1 MKIARRAAAPVLSAS
16 FWALAGFLLLAFAT
30 GGGSRYDIQSL
41 AVLRPMA
48 ALLLA
53 FALWGVEWRHL
64 HGLWPPLLLFAGM
77 ALLILL
83 HLVPLPWALW
93 STLPGRDIIVA
104 IDEAAGLGHHMW
116 RPLSLAPVG
125 AWNAFFS
132 LLPPIAVL
140 ITGARLSVRERQTL
154 VIPLL
159 LLALAS
165 SVAALLQLSDGENSP
180 LYLYRVT
187 NNGAAVGLFAN
198 RNHQAVFL
206 ACSFP
211 LLAVFASPS
220 VFPRWDRRIRLG
232 IAAAYGAIFLALI
245 LVTGSRAGVLAMLVG
260 LAAVPILIRTEPRPS
275 QGFRSLYG
283 GRAWVGAALLLLLLT
298 SIVVFA
304 GRAES
309 IDRLLSSN
317 GAGEVR
323 YRAWGPILDMA
334 LRYFPVGSGIGSFA
348 EVYRL
353 DEPYAL
359 LDWTTFLH
367 AHNDLLEL
375 FVTGGVPAMLL
386 LAVAVAA
393 YVRQCVHWWRTSRS
407 GVGRSVTKGA
417 ALCVIGV
424 LGLASLVDYPLRT
437 PATACLFC
445 VMLLWLYGADD
456 AGMHDNSFDGGPS
469 DPKTST
475 PYKGLGSNA

>member
-1 MKIARRAAAPVLSAS
+1 MKIARSAVPS
-16 FWALAGFLLLAFAT
+16 VPSACFWALAGFLLLAFAT

-41 AVLRPMA
+41 VVLRSMA

-53 FALWGVEWRHL
+53 FAFWGVELRHL
-64 HGLWPPLLLFAGM
+64 RNLASPLLLFAAM

-93 STLPGRDIIVA
+93 SSLPGRDTIVA
-104 IDEAAGLGHHMW
+104 IDAAAGLGHIW
-116 RPLSLAPVG
+116 RPLALAPVG

-140 ITGARLSVRERQTL
+140 IAGARLTARERRTL

-165 SVAALLQLSDGENSP
+165 SVVALLQLSGGESSP
-180 LYLYRVT
+180 LYLYRIT
-187 NNGAAVGLFAN
+187 NDGAAVGLFAN

-220 VFPRWDRRIRLG
+220 AFPRWDRRIRVG
-232 IAAAYGAIFLALI
+232 IAAACGAFFVALI
-245 LVTGSRAGVLAMLVG
+245 LVTGSRAGLLTMVVG
-260 LAAVPILIRTEPRPS
+260 LAAAALLS
-275 QGFRSLYG
+275 RSDSG
-283 GRAWVGAALLLLLLT
+283 ARGRAAFWRGTRAWAVAAGLLLLLA
-298 SIVVFA
+298 SIVALA

-309 IDRLLSSN
+309 IDRLLSSD
-317 GAGEVR
+317 GVGEGR

-334 LRYFPVGSGIGSFA
+334 LHYFPVGSGIGSFA

-359 LDWTTFLH
+359 LDWTTFLR
-367 AHNDLLEL
+367 AHNDPLEL
-375 FVTGGVPAMLL
+375 LVTGGAPAMLL
-386 LAVAVAA
+386 LAVAVAG
-393 YVRQCVHWWRTSRS
+393 YVRQCVRWWRAGNRE
-407 GVGRSVTKGA
+407 GGRSVTKGA
-417 ALCVIGV
+417 ALCVILI
-424 LGLASLVDYPLRT
+424 LGLASLGDYPLRT
-437 PATACLFC
+437 PAIACLFC

-456 AGMHDNSFDGGPS
+456 AGRHDKSFDGGPS

-475 PYKGLGSNA
+475 SYEGRGSNA

>member
-1 MKIARRAAAPVLSAS
+1 MKIARRAAIPVPSVC
-16 FWALAGFLLLAFAT
+16 FWALSVFLLLAFAT

-41 AVLRPMA
+41 VVLRPMA

-53 FALWGVEWRHL
+53 FALWGVERRQL
-64 HGLWPPLLLFAGM
+64 RNLAPPLLFFMAM

-83 HLVPLPWALW
+83 HLVPLPWAIW
-93 STLPGRDIIVA
+93 SALPGRDTIAA
-104 IDEAAGLGHHMW
+104 IDAAAGLGHMW
-116 RPLSLAPVG
+116 RPLALAPVG

-132 LLPPIAVL
+132 LLPPFAVL
-140 ITGARLSVRERQTL
+140 VVGARLSFQERRTL

-159 LLALAS
+159 LLALATS
-165 SVAALLQLSDGENSP
+165 LVALLQLSGGESSP
-180 LYLYRVT
+180 LYLYRIT
-187 NNGAAVGLFAN
+187 NDGAAVGLFAN

-220 VFPRWDRRIRLG
+220 AFPRWDRRIRVG
-232 IAAAYGAIFLALI
+232 IAAACGAIFVALI
-245 LVTGSRAGVLAMLVG
+245 LVTGSRAGLLTMMVG
-260 LAAVPILIRTEPRPS
+260 LAAAALLSRTDPRATGPMRFWR
-275 QGFRSLYG
+275 GT
-283 GRAWVGAALLLLLLT
+283 RAWAVAAGLLLLLAA
-298 SIVVFA
+298 IVVFA

-317 GAGEVR
+317 GVGEIR

-359 LDWTTFLH
+359 LEWTTFLR
-367 AHNDLLEL
+367 AHNDPLEL
-375 FVTGGVPAMLL
+375 LVTGGAPAMLL

-393 YVRQCVHWWRTSRS
+393 YVRQCVRWWRAGNRKD
-407 GVGRSVTKGA
+407 GRSVTRGA
-417 ALCVIGV
+417 ALCVIGI
-424 LGLASLVDYPLRT
+424 LGLASLGDYPLRT
-437 PATACLFC
+437 PAIACLFC

-456 AGMHDNSFDGGPS
+456 AGRHDNSFDGGPS

-475 PYKGLGSNA
+475 SYEGRGSNA